1 MRAWTPA
8 FSGLGRSEDHLLGN
22 GNQAPPV
29 PDVLFLV
36 PSQEPPSPAHQGP
49 LAIQSSHVTRICGFQ
64 RLLRSEILPFLGRS
78 PTDSRGGREE
88 EGERGRVG
96 IERE

>member
-1 MRAWTPA
+1 MRAWTSA

-22 GNQAPPV
+22 GNQASPI

-49 LAIQSSHVTRICGFQ
+49 LVIRSSRATRICGFQ
-64 RLLRSEILPFLGRS
+64 RLLRGEILPFLGRS
-78 PTDSRGGREE
+78 PTDSRGGRVE
-88 EGERGRVG
+88 ERGRVG